1 MKQLLKAI
9 WEEEARHCPQP
20 SACRFQTLMIDS
32 RVEICACPRSVYYDY
47 SPVEKLEL
55 DKHYTVD
62 NLPLKSLADPEKVLA
77 ENMFYPGA
85 INLNSNSLLEACFLN
100 EGPCKAKQEL
110 AIFERRGTAGYYKGG
125 VPWGEA
131 TYFQWVR
138 KVLFYIPNEVRWKVQ
153 GVVTLSELNAQLV
166 RLKATPDLALLLGSA
181 TSWLLVT
188 MARIQQHEPINEQLY
203 IDDEQYRL
211 DGWDNETKAYSR
223 LIKVVDKTMRG
234 LANPTKAAKAAQ
246 APMEPVAAAPAPQP
260 EPQVEDVQLEQAEEI
275 AEQAADTAV
284 QVAETVVEAI
294 SEVEEGKDQNP
305 PEAEKPKHTRVRK
318 APAAVTPAN
327 VKALEDL
334 LAYLGCPVADNM
346 SQEDIDE
353 EIRKCRDLGIVISR
367 RMANLYAAGT
377 KNYAKKLAAVRDALS

>member
-20 SACRFQTLMIDS
+20 SACRFQTHMIDS
-32 RVEICACPRSVYYDY
+32 RVEIRACPRSVYYDY
-47 SPVEKLEL
+47 SPVDKLEL

-62 NLPLKSLADPEKVLA
+62 DLPLKEIADPEKVLA

-85 INLNSNSLLEACFLN
+85 INLKSNSLLEACFLN
-100 EGPCKAKQEL
+100 DGPCKANQEL

-153 GVVTLSELNAQLV
+153 GTVTLSELNAQLV

-211 DGWDNETKAYSR
+211 DGWDNETRAYSR
-223 LIKVVDKTMRG
+223 LIKVVDKNMRG

-246 APMEPVAAAPAPQP
+246 APAEPVAAVTAPQP

-275 AEQAADTAV
+275 AEQAVDTAV
-284 QVAETVVEAI
+284 QLADTVAEAI
-294 SEVEEGKDQNP
+294 SEVEDPAETIP

-318 APAAVTPAN
+318 VPAAATPAN
-327 VKALEDL
+327 VKAIEDV